1 MSTSS
6 ATMLVCEDLTF
17 LKIKFFS
24 FWCFKITSHSC
35 LNVGESQV
43 LPCSTEVVEERS
55 EKAQS
60 YSTLSQCV
68 FFCLTYN
75 VNFLLLFPPLIQFST
90 LLFLFLFCLPV
101 FPFTHS
107 ALQAHRPSGLFL
119 QDLWDTLCCPVLKPS
134 HDFFFF
140 FCLVNIKHCVVFL
153 QHHLE

>member
-6 ATMLVCEDLTF
+6 TTMLACENLTF
-17 LKIKFFS
+17 LKFFF
-24 FWCFKITSHSC
+24 FWCFKIMSHSC
-35 LNVGESQV
+35 PNLGESQV

-75 VNFLLLFPPLIQFST
+75 VNFLLFFPPQIQFST

-101 FPFTHS
+101 FLFTHS
-107 ALQAHRPSGLFL
+107 ALEAHRPSGLFL

-134 HDFFFF
+134 HVFFVLWILNTVLYCF
-140 FCLVNIKHCVVFL
+140 NITWNNLLC
-153 QHHLE
+153 